1 MEILQVKDLNFKY
14 ALAKKV
20 NLAKVNLSVNQG
32 DFTLI
37 IGDSGSGKTTL
48 LRQLKKELWPVGE
61 RHGTIKFKNQPLEEL
76 SPIESAQKIG
86 MVFQNPDDQL
96 VMDTVIQELAFS
108 LENVGE
114 DSDNIQRK
122 IAEMVSFFGFQDIL
136 YASVNELSG
145 GQKQLVNLAAVLILQ
160 PELLLLDEP
169 TAQLDPIATKEFIS
183 LLQRVH
189 DELGVTI
196 MISEHQ
202 LDELLPLATQLCILE
217 EGKLTFVGKVS
228 EGIQRAVHSQKL
240 AEFIPEIPRLFL
252 AENLI
257 TDSSKATVPLT
268 VVDGKRFINNHKIKF
283 QQQKRS
289 IPQLHNDPVLKATHV
304 DFKYERND
312 PLILNDLALTVQRGE
327 WLSIVGRNGTGK
339 STLLKCLTGMQKTR
353 RGNISVLNR
362 KLTKWTSDQLYEVMG
377 YLSQNPADHFSYD
390 TVSDEFVNRA
400 KELGL
405 TDPQEVGQAMLSRL
419 KISSLKNKNP
429 HDTSGGEKQLI
440 ALGIILIGQPKILL
454 LDEPTKGL
462 DPLRKRDLGKLL
474 QKLQETGMTII
485 TTSHDMSFSATYAT
499 RCAML
504 FDGKITS
511 VADPYAFFTKNFFY
525 TTPIN
530 RMVRDQLPEALVW
543 RELNHE

>member
-1 MEILQVKDLNFKY
+1 MEILQVKDLFFKY
-14 ALAKKV
+14 ALAKRD
-20 NLAKVNLSVNQG
+20 NLKNINLNVNQG
-32 DFTLI
+32 DFMLI

-48 LRQLKKELWPVGE
+48 LKQLKKELWPVGE
-61 RHGTIKFKNQPLEEL
+61 RRGAVKFKHQSLSTL
-76 SPIESAQKIG
+76 SPIESARRIG
-86 MVFQNPDDQL
+86 MVFQNPDDQI

-114 DSDNIQRK
+114 DSENIQRK

-202 LDELLPLATQLCILE
+202 LDELLPLSGDPAL
-217 EGKLTFVGKVS
+217 
-228 EGIQRAVHSQKL
+228 
-240 AEFIPEIPRLFL
+240 
-252 AENLI
+252 
-257 TDSSKATVPLT
+257 
-268 VVDGKRFINNHKIKF
+268 KIE
-283 QQQKRS
+283 
-289 IPQLHNDPVLKATHV
+289 HV
-304 DFKYERND
+304 DFKYGRNS
-312 PLILNDLALTVQRGE
+312 PLILNDLGLTVQRGE

-339 STLLKCLTGMQKTR
+339 STLLKCLMGMEKAR
-353 RGNISVLNR
+353 RGKITVFNR
-362 KLTKWTSDQLYEVMG
+362 KLAKWESGQLYRMVG

-390 TVSDEFVNRA
+390 TVLEELVNRA
-400 KELGL
+400 KQLGSAE
-405 TDPQEVGQAMLSRL
+405 PQEIAESMLTRL
-419 KISSLKNKNP
+419 KINSLKNKNP
-429 HDTSGGEKQLI
+429 HDTSGGEQQLI
-440 ALGIILIGQPKILL
+440 ALGIILIAHPQILL

-462 DPLRKRDLGKLL
+462 DPLRKRSLGKLL
-474 QKLQETGMTII
+474 QKLQKAGMTII

-511 VADPYAFFTKNFFY
+511 TADPYSFFAKNFFY

-530 RMVRDQLPEALVW
+530 RMVRDQLPTALVW
-543 RELNHE
+543 RELSHE

>member
-1 MEILQVKDLNFKY
+1 MEILQVKDLFFKY
-14 ALAKKV
+14 ALAKRD
-20 NLAKVNLSVNQG
+20 NLENINLNVNQG
-32 DFTLI
+32 DFMLT

-48 LRQLKKELWPVGE
+48 LKQLKKELWPVGE
-61 RHGTIKFKNQPLEEL
+61 RRGAVKFKHQSLRTL
-76 SPIESAQKIG
+76 SPIESARRIG
-86 MVFQNPDDQL
+86 MVFQNPDDQI

-114 DSDNIQRK
+114 DSENIQRK

-202 LDELLPLATQLCILE
+202 LDELLPLANRLCIME
-217 EGKLTFVGKVS
+217 EGKLTFTGNVE
-228 EGIQRAVHSQKL
+228 EGVQHAVQDQKM
-240 AEFIPEIPRLFL
+240 AEFIPEVPRLFL

-257 TDSSKATVPLT
+257 ATSSKDTVPLT
-268 VVDGKRFINNHKIKF
+268 VVAGKRFIDCHGIKF
-283 QQQKRS
+283 QQRKRI
-289 IPQLHNDPVLKATHV
+289 IPSLSGDPALKIEHV
-304 DFKYERND
+304 DFKYGRNS
-312 PLILNDLALTVQRGE
+312 PLILNDLGLTVQRGE

-339 STLLKCLTGMQKTR
+339 STLLKCLMGMEKAR
-353 RGNISVLNR
+353 RGKITVFNR
-362 KLTKWTSDQLYEVMG
+362 KLAKWESGQLYRMVG

-390 TVSDEFVNRA
+390 TVLEELVNRA
-400 KELGL
+400 KQLGSAE
-405 TDPQEVGQAMLSRL
+405 PQEIAESMLTRL
-419 KISSLKNKNP
+419 KINSLKNKNP
-429 HDTSGGEKQLI
+429 HDTSGGEQQLI
-440 ALGIILIGQPKILL
+440 ALGIILIAQPQILL

-462 DPLRKRDLGKLL
+462 DPLRKRSLGKLL
-474 QKLQETGMTII
+474 QKLQKAGMTII

-511 VADPYAFFTKNFFY
+511 TADPYFFFAKNFFY

-530 RMVRDQLPEALVW
+530 RMVRDQLPTALVW
-543 RELNHE
+543 RELSHE

>member
-61 RHGTIKFKNQPLEEL
+61 RHGTIKFKNQPLEDL

-228 EGIQRAVHSQKL
+228 EGIQRAAHSQKL

-252 AENLI
+252 TENVI

-353 RGNISVLNR
+353 RGKISVLNR

-419 KISSLKNKNP
+419 KINSLKNKNP

-462 DPLRKRDLGKLL
+462 DPLRKRELGKLL

-530 RMVRDQLPEALVW
+530 RMVRDQLPEALIW
-543 RELNHE
+543 RELNYE

>member
-61 RHGTIKFKNQPLEEL
+61 RHGTIKFKNQPLEDL

-169 TAQLDPIATKEFIS
+169 TAKLDLIATKEFIS

-228 EGIQRAVHSQKL
+228 EGIQRAAHSQKL

-257 TDSSKATVPLT
+257 TDSSKATIPLT

-339 STLLKCLTGMQKTR
+339 STLLKCLTGIQKTR
-353 RGNISVLNR
+353 RGKISVLNR
-362 KLTKWTSDQLYEVMG
+362 KLTKWTGDQLYEVMG

-400 KELGL
+400 KELRF

-419 KISSLKNKNP
+419 KINSLKNKNP

-525 TTPIN
+525 TTPTN

>member
-61 RHGTIKFKNQPLEEL
+61 RHGTIKFKNQPLEDL

-228 EGIQRAVHSQKL
+228 EGIQRAAHSQKL

-252 AENLI
+252 TENVI

-339 STLLKCLTGMQKTR
+339 STLLKCLTGMQKKR
-353 RGNISVLNR
+353 RGKISVLNR

-419 KISSLKNKNP
+419 KINSLKNKNP

-462 DPLRKRDLGKLL
+462 DPLRKRELGKLL

-530 RMVRDQLPEALVW
+530 RMVRDQLPEALIW
-543 RELNHE
+543 RELNYE